1 MAIDTNFNLNPYYD
15 DYNENKNF
23 LRILF
28 KPGFAVQARE
38 VTQVQSIFQK
48 QVERMGEAAYRNGTV
63 VTGAETFAQEAV
75 YIKLNSTYAGLD
87 LVANNFIGQS
97 ILSTDDS
104 KRAEV
109 VKVYEADPG
118 TGDPI
123 TLMVKQLYGEP
134 FVATETIKTNE
145 ASPYFAD
152 ISPSVT
158 AVGTGQLFSVTEG
171 VFYYEGFFIKNA
183 AQTIATSKYTTTL
196 SNVRIGFEVSESIV
210 TSDSDT
216 TLLDPAQDASNYQAP
231 GADRYKIDLIL
242 ATRTLGS
249 TDFVKFF
256 EISRVEEGVL
266 TRISD

>member
-1 MAIDTNFNLNPYYD
+1 
-15 DYNENKNF
+15 
-23 LRILF
+23 
-28 KPGFAVQARE
+28 
-38 VTQVQSIFQK
+38 
-48 QVERMGEAAYRNGTV
+48 
-63 VTGAETFAQEAV
+63 
-75 YIKLNSTYAGLD
+75 
-87 LVANNFIGQS
+87 
-97 ILSTDDS
+97 
-104 KRAEV
+104 
-109 VKVYEADPG
+109 
-118 TGDPI
+118 
-123 TLMVKQLYGEP
+123 MVKQLYGEP

-196 SNVRIGFEVSESIV
+196 SNVRIGFEVSESII

-266 TRISD
+266 TRISDSGVSAIIENELARRTFDESGHYTVRPFLVSLQTNEANTANMDVILSPGKAYVYGYEFETNSPTTITIEKPRTSENVINRKITADYGNFVYTSNTIGNFSFVYDPEALDKLTMFATS